1 MHLAEIGL
9 TPLQA
14 IFYSTMR
21 LPSTNL
27 TLFGRSFLLLI
38 SEYARFPPSTP
49 FSIVQ
54 NQYTESRIMANVVCW
69 IVAGIL
75 FGRNRA
81 TAPVL
86 SLALLAWVC
95 ATISQNIVVT

>member
-38 SEYARFPPSTP
+38 SE
-49 FSIVQ
+49 
-54 NQYTESRIMANVVCW
+54 IMANVVCW

-86 SLALLAWVC
+86 SLALLAWTLGLRH
-95 ATISQNIVVT
+95 ALDADHIR